1 MRGDFVYMIVE
12 REFLRLVPTRKAFK
26 IGKSSNLLNRMRQY
40 PKGSQVLT
48 CVHVGNADAAERAL
62 LGVFDAIFKRRTDV
76 GREYFAGDP
85 VAMQRLFW
93 SVLDTK
99 GFLTCGH
106 VHDSEE
112 DVDEEDDDDVDE
124 EEDVAECD
132 DSSPPSSVVCTQTIA
147 TGVGPQYDVSG
158 GPEALTDEEDEA
170 TQEVEAVP
178 SAFHTRDT
186 HYLVSAFVNE
196 NRAQFSEAVV
206 KAMDLF
212 QDACVWVASHAPG
225 IVLSFKALRSTL
237 RQAFGARST
246 SHVFG
251 SGEMCEAFV
260 FPVLV
265 QAPSTLGL
273 VRRFMALGP
282 DDPEA
287 IMDDEGG
294 VVYPR
299 RDPGGRS
306 TALTFMTRAYHAFL
320 ARHHRDVKA
329 PDRMTKE
336 SLAAAGFVVDKDIN
350 TCKACG
356 KSGGRQCCD
365 AYDRVDRTK
374 CAAVR
379 GVMISPSGL

>member
-1 MRGDFVYMIVE
+1 MATNMRGDFVYMIVE
-12 REFLRLVPTRKAFK
+12 REFLRLHPSRKAFK
-26 IGKSSNLLNRMRQY
+26 IGKSSTLLNRMRQY

-48 CVHVGNADAAERAL
+48 CVHVVNADAAERAL
-62 LGVFDAIFKRRTDV
+62 LAVFDAAFKRRTDV

-106 VHDSEE
+106 EHGDADEE
-112 DVDEEDDDDVDE
+112 DVVEDDDVM
-124 EEDVAECD
+124 EDVAD
-132 DSSPPSSVVCTQTIA
+132 DSSPPSSVVCTQPVA
-147 TGVGPQYDVSG
+147 TDVGPQYDVSG
-158 GPEALTDEEDEA
+158 GLEALTYEADEA
-170 TQEVEAVP
+170 TEEVEAVP

-196 NRAQFSEAVV
+196 NRAQFSGAVV

-225 IVLSFKALRSTL
+225 IVLSFKTLRSTL

-265 QAPSTLGL
+265 QAPSTMGL
-273 VRRFMALGP
+273 VRRFMMLGP
-282 DDPEA
+282 NDPEA
-287 IMDDEGG
+287 VVDDDGRI
-294 VVYPR
+294 VYTT
-299 RDPGGRS
+299 RDPQGRS
-306 TALTFMTRAYHAFL
+306 TSVAFLTRAYHAFL
-320 ARHHRDVKA
+320 ARHHRDVKT

-365 AYDRVDRTK
+365 AYDRIDRTK